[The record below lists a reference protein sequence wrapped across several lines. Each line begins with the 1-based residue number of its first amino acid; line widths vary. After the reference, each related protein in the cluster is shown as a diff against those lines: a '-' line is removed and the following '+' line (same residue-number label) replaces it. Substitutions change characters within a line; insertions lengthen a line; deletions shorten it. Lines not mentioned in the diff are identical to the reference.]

1 MVFML
6 MQTPDPLTIK
16 GAFPNFTRTAHI
28 FLPINDTR
36 NASVSK
42 SGSHWSLL
50 VVSVID
56 LVAFHYD
63 SHPHST
69 FNRNESR
76 LALDKICTLL
86 RRSMTYMNMDD
97 SPQQEN
103 NSDCGVYV
111 CILMRHLLLK
121 KLLSAKVREKVN
133 MSMGGKLVD
142 VSRSRRYM
150 WKTIQGFRR
159 ERGRR

>member
-6 MQTPDPLTIK
+6 MLTPDPLTIN
-16 GAFPNFTRTAHI
+16 GALPNFTRTTHI

-56 LVAFHYD
+56 RVAFHYD
-63 SHPHST
+63 SHPLSN

-76 LALDKICTLL
+76 QALDKICTLL
-86 RRSMTYMNMDD
+86 RRSMKWINMDD
-97 SPQQEN
+97 SLQQEN
-103 NSDCGVYV
+103 SSDCGVFV
-111 CILMRHLLLK
+111 CIQMRYLLFHRLMRATGL
-121 KLLSAKVREKVN
+121 EKVS
-133 MSMGGKLVD
+133 MSMGEKLVD
-142 VSRSRRYM
+142 VSMARREIR
-150 WKTIQGFRR
+150 KTIQAWR
-159 ERGRR
+159 EWEQR